1 MCGKEIKNLNLP
13 KRKDSLMKTNLTFA
27 EVKKELAREGITVVR
42 GKATLN
48 GKQLYML
55 EGSGSTDGILM
66 TAQEIVEECKR
77 DEIGW

>member
-1 MCGKEIKNLNLP
+1 
-13 KRKDSLMKTNLTFA
+13 MKTNLTFA

-42 GKATLN
+42 VKATLN

-55 EGSGSTDGILM
+55 EGSGSTDGILL